1 MMHFT
6 YLSYTYNL
14 VPFLLNLLTQLFIY
28 DIFLLGFDWSLH
40 FKWDSLTTK
49 EKQARKKNP
58 VAPIR
63 YITAHVIQAI
73 MYMAF
78 VCCMQSAWPLVLQF
92 CCVTCDDKRICI
104 WDTFLYRASRNAPFE
119 ISRESG
125 VVVRDILKAFSS
137 GDFI

>member
-1 MMHFT
+1 MHFT

-40 FKWDSLTTK
+40 FKWDSLTAK

-78 VCCMQSAWPLVLQF
+78 VCCMQSA
-92 CCVTCDDKRICI
+92 
-104 WDTFLYRASRNAPFE
+104 
-119 ISRESG
+119 
-125 VVVRDILKAFSS
+125 
-137 GDFI
+137 